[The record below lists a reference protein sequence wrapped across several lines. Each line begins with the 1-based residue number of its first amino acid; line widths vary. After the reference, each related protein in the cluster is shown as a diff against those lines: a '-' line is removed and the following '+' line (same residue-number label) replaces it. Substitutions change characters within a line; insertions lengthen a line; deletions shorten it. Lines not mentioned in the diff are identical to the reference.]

1 MIHKTRVL
9 LIELGKI
16 LPFVVCTLVL
26 ISYVESIYSLATH
39 NYVLYDN
46 YLVLNKQ
53 ISWTVGKYFE
63 YNLTTVVIMFV
74 ISIAVETCIWNKMT
88 ILYLS
93 VQLLEKEYLSDVEL
107 YVENVFF
114 IVMANIVI
122 CCFLIW
128 KGLKTLF

>member
-1 MIHKTRVL
+1 MIHKTRIL

-26 ISYVESIYSLATH
+26 ISYVESIYSLATQ

-53 ISWTVGKYFE
+53 ISWAVGKYFE
-63 YNLTTVVIMFV
+63 YNLTTVVIMLV

-107 YVENVFF
+107 YVENVFL
-114 IVMANIVI
+114 IVIANIVI

>member
-1 MIHKTRVL
+1 MIHKTRIL

-26 ISYVESIYSLATH
+26 ISYVESIYSLATQ

-53 ISWTVGKYFE
+53 ISWAVGKYFE
-63 YNLTTVVIMFV
+63 YNLTTVVIMLV
-74 ISIAVETCIWNKMT
+74 ISIAVETCIWNKMS

-107 YVENVFF
+107 YVENVFL
-114 IVMANIVI
+114 IVIANIVI